1 MLKYFR
7 NRKVPV
13 FMTPTI
19 KMDIADKLIEKV
31 MNCVFILGKM
41 DDICKGS
48 AEITY
53 ILVVNLKVAGGKV
66 EINILNGDLLGY
78 DTFKTTDKSL
88 ADIETSFCV
97 IENWNGRDETVD
109 DHYITICYPQEM

>member
-7 NRKVPV
+7 NSKVPV

-41 DDICKGS
+41 EDICKGS
-48 AEITY
+48 AEITN
-53 ILVVNLKVAGGKV
+53 ILVVNLKQVKNGNRVHSTMASEPVNGRLGMKVARFSAVAVFVRTKSV
-66 EINILNGDLLGY
+66 ENGDNGM
-78 DTFKTTDKSL
+78 KTV
-88 ADIETSFCV
+88 C
-97 IENWNGRDETVD
+97 
-109 DHYITICYPQEM
+109 